1 MIGRFFSVYVNKNII
16 YGLTLISS
24 FLGFLFSLCGV
35 LLIPLETILETQ
47 VPFIKINDFILS
59 CGILVDKT
67 ALIFATV
74 LFGISFV
81 VQLFSINYMK
91 KEKKV
96 YRFYALLNLFN
107 FAMAGFFFSP
117 NMFETYVFWEL
128 VGVVSYL
135 LIGFEYFKS
144 KKSLASKKVFI
155 INRIGDTALIS
166 GIIIC
171 SYFMYT
177 YSSNLSFT
185 TLSFVDMPAIST
197 FIYAY
202 TSNPLYIFISG
213 LFIIA
218 AIVKSAQF
226 PFYTWLIDAM
236 EAKLPVSALLH
247 SATMVISG
255 IFILVR
261 LLPFLTLE
269 PMLLKVLVVIGFL
282 SAILCSISACAQNNP
297 KKVLAYSTSAQ
308 LGLMFVSLGFL
319 SIKVLFA
326 LFISH
331 AIIKS
336 MLFLTLPNENEQF
349 GKINFILF
357 LLGGLSL
364 SGLMFSG
371 LITKE
376 VLYGTLKEPY
386 SQILCVI
393 SFLTAFYIMRI
404 GLKINFEDDKKSN
417 FISALILLIMNIVFY
432 FYIRTQFKYEISIPF
447 WTSLTAW
454 VCTYILYIKNS
465 FRKVPIIYS
474 LALEGFY
481 LDKFYSNNIVQVYN
495 WISNK
500 LNNIET
506 KIFSNYNLII
516 YLANLGVKVSNYIE
530 TKIMDGSVSLITKSA
545 KMISLIDLK
554 AQDGNIQKYNAYA
567 YIIITT
573 IITCLIIGYTTA
585 IIYIKAGGG

>member
-1 MIGRFFSVYVNKNII
+1 
-16 YGLTLISS
+16 
-24 FLGFLFSLCGV
+24 
-35 LLIPLETILETQ
+35 
-47 VPFIKINDFILS
+47 
-59 CGILVDKT
+59 
-67 ALIFATV
+67 
-74 LFGISFV
+74 
-81 VQLFSINYMK
+81 
-91 KEKKV
+91 
-96 YRFYALLNLFN
+96 
-107 FAMAGFFFSP
+107 
-117 NMFETYVFWEL
+117 
-128 VGVVSYL
+128 
-135 LIGFEYFKS
+135 
-144 KKSLASKKVFI
+144 
-155 INRIGDTALIS
+155 
-166 GIIIC
+166 
-171 SYFMYT
+171 
-177 YSSNLSFT
+177 
-185 TLSFVDMPAIST
+185 
-197 FIYAY
+197 
-202 TSNPLYIFISG
+202 
-213 LFIIA
+213 
-218 AIVKSAQF
+218 
-226 PFYTWLIDAM
+226 
-236 EAKLPVSALLH
+236 
-247 SATMVISG
+247 
-255 IFILVR
+255 
-261 LLPFLTLE
+261 
-269 PMLLKVLVVIGFL
+269 
-282 SAILCSISACAQNNP
+282 
-297 KKVLAYSTSAQ
+297 
-308 LGLMFVSLGFL
+308 
-319 SIKVLFA
+319 
-326 LFISH
+326 
-331 AIIKS
+331 
-336 MLFLTLPNENEQF
+336 
-349 GKINFILF
+349 
-357 LLGGLSL
+357 
-364 SGLMFSG
+364 MFSG